1 MVIHPDSSE
10 LLKVIPQLLE
20 GVSVAVL
27 DDEGTA
33 SESYG
38 NEPAH
43 ADEVRVLVPGGAL
56 VAAMPAKDPSHE
68 LVRSLLKIGRAHV

>member
-43 ADEVRVLVPGGAL
+43 ADEVRVLVPVSYTHLTLPTSDL
-56 VAAMPAKDPSHE
+56 V
-68 LVRSLLKIGRAHV
+68 